1 MKKQENVLLDL
12 ALEPRNGLF
21 MNMADTIH
29 RKLTDALA
37 PVELVIVDDSS
48 RHEGHAGHRPGGE
61 THFTVRI
68 VSPEFTG
75 LSRVE
80 RQRRVY
86 AALAGEMKNRIHAL
100 ALTTLAPGEEK

>member
-1 MKKQENVLLDL
+1 MT
-12 ALEPRNGLF
+12 
-21 MNMADTIH
+21 MADTIR

-37 PVELVIVDDSS
+37 PVELVIVDDSA
-48 RHEGHAGHRPGGE
+48 RHEGHAGHRSGGE

-68 VSPEFTG
+68 VSAAFTG

-86 AALAGEMKNRIHAL
+86 AVLSDEMKSQIHAL
-100 ALTTLAPGEEK
+100 ALITLAPGEE

>member
-1 MKKQENVLLDL
+1 M
-12 ALEPRNGLF
+12 G
-21 MNMADTIH
+21 MADTIH
-29 RKLTDALA
+29 RKLTEALG
-37 PVELVIVDDSS
+37 PVELAIVDDSA

-68 VSPEFTG
+68 VSPVFSG

-86 AALAGEMKNRIHAL
+86 AALADEMKSKVHAL
-100 ALTTLAPGEEK
+100 ALITLAPGEE